1 MHEDDTVDKD
11 DNEEEEEGEINEDE
25 VHPLV
30 QITKIDPDDIPE
42 VSNKFLMRQNRNS
55 ASRNDKSKERDD
67 KSTDKRKDRDRRD
80 SGNKNK

>member
-1 MHEDDTVDKD
+1 LHEDDTVDKD